1 MTIVAGL
8 VCQDGLV
15 LCADAEM
22 TGTVRLSGRK
32 TWFRDEGPIGNR
44 DRRVGDYVNLD
55 GSPVNPTIDLSR
67 TSWRAWSGPLTSP

>member
-32 TWFRDEGPIGNR
+32 TWFRDEGQSAIAI
-44 DRRVGDYVNLD
+44 VGWA
-55 GSPVNPTIDLSR
+55 IM
-67 TSWRAWSGPLTSP
+67 